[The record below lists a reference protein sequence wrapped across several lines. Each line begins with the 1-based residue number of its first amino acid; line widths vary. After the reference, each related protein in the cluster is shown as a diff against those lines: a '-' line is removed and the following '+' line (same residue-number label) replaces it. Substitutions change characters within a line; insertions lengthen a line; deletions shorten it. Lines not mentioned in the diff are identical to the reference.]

1 MNALNKGIPV
11 MTSRSALRKLSPRYP
26 KYLVETVK
34 QQAKKDDAEWPSYMR
49 KAGYTAIAIALPY
62 FTIAY
67 ISEAPRLRETLQDNE
82 NTESLGNKIVEF
94 VRWWHGKQ
102 DDMPYA
108 DFLENK
114 DHQELSLEYDVST
127 LERKEQEMIQERLDA
142 PVTVHVE
149 TEAIGDE
156 KTQSLDGM
164 STADV
169 QQVVQT
175 LGFGNDE
182 SSKHVYITFEDEDE
196 ENSHEIIK
204 DSEFEDIYVK
214 NDPLSRISKLT
225 SIWSAWYTFSNAP
238 TEASNSSVSS
248 PTTSISASTSNRTKF
263 DSYQPLIDDL
273 NHRIEML
280 QKELKDPYCIRDR
293 DEMQHEMK
301 EMKKEVTSLKRE
313 RRVQKLKSMF
323 SSSSSTR

>member
-1 MNALNKGIPV
+1 

-26 KYLVETVK
+26 KYLVETLK
-34 QQAKKDDAEWPSYMR
+34 QQAKKDDAEWPSYMK
-49 KAGYTAIAIALPY
+49 KAGYAAIAIAVPY

-67 ISEAPRLRETLQDNE
+67 ISEAPRLREKLQDNE
-82 NTESLGNKIVEF
+82 NTESFGNKIVEF

-102 DDMPYA
+102 DDMPYT

-114 DHQELSLEYDVST
+114 DHKELSLEYDVST

-169 QQVVQT
+169 QQVVQK

-182 SSKHVYITFEDEDE
+182 SSKHVYITFEEEEED
-196 ENSHEIIK
+196 NSPEIGK
-204 DSEFEDIYVK
+204 DGEFEDIYAK
-214 NDPLSRISKLT
+214 DDPLSRISNLT
-225 SIWSAWYTFSNAP
+225 SIWSAWYTFPNAP
-238 TEASNSSVSS
+238 AEASNARLSS
-248 PTTSISASTSNRTKF
+248 PTTSISASTLNTTKF

-273 NHRIEML
+273 NHRIESL

-293 DEMQHEMK
+293 DEMQNEMK

-323 SSSSSTR
+323 SSSS